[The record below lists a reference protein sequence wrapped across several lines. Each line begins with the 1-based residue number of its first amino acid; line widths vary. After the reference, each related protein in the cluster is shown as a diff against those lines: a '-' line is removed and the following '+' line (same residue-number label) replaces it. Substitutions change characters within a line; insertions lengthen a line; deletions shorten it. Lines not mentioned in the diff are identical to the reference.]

1 MAAVLC
7 GRAELVFMELYHLTT
22 MKGFHIEDFAK
33 WVSSISC
40 NLLQILFEKKERDKD
55 LFYCISSC
63 IFKMKYISLTSILL
77 QEVLNPLL
85 SSL

>member
-33 WVSSISC
+33 WVSSMCALVVIFYRFY
-40 NLLQILFEKKERDKD
+40 LKKKRETRIY
-55 LFYCISSC
+55 FIAFQVVYSR
-63 IFKMKYISLTSILL
+63 
-77 QEVLNPLL
+77 
-85 SSL
+85 